1 MQHYKIGDLAT
12 VISERIENPSKNPY
26 SKFVGLEHYISG
38 EIQIT
43 KYGDAKKLQ
52 SAVKVFK
59 SGDVLVARRNVYLKR
74 ASVVFFDGVTSGDS
88 IVLRPS
94 NELAANLL
102 PYVLNSNK
110 FWEYATR
117 YADGTMSK
125 RLSPKKLLEYEFDLP
140 DVSEQIRLA
149 KILWAVEENKV
160 KVKSAIQ
167 CLITYRAIL
176 LPLLIS
182 EGWNA
187 AHIDNRQ
194 FPKRVKT
201 TLSNKN
207 YFQVVSGGTP
217 DSSNPE
223 YWNGDI
229 TWITLDDLPP
239 ENFITEITKS
249 RRHISDKG
257 LQNSSAKLLPVNSVI
272 TSTRATIGRVGIN
285 RCELATNQGFQSIII
300 KDKNNVCCEYLALVM
315 TSLTQELISRAGRST
330 YKEISKKRFSEIEIN
345 LPSIEEQMAIV
356 SVMES
361 IDNHLKVLEN
371 SLKSTCDLM
380 SHIVN
385 TTG

>member
-12 VISERIENPSKNPY
+12 VISERIENPSKSPY

-140 DVSEQIRLA
+140 DVSEQIRLT
-149 KILWAVEENKV
+149 KILWEIEHVIQKYEATFRMIPPLKQSLIANWSNKYGSV
-160 KVKSAIQ
+160 SLKEVATI
-167 CLITYRAIL
+167 
-176 LPLLIS
+176 IS
-182 EGWNA
+182 G
-187 AHIDNRQ
+187 Q
-194 FPKRVKT
+194 SPKRAYYNESGNGMPFHQGKT
-201 TLSNKN
+201 LFGSKYIQKANRWTTKITNLAEK
-207 YFQVVSGGTP
+207 
-217 DSSNPE
+217 
-223 YWNGDI
+223 GDI
-229 TWITLDDLPP
+229 LMSVRAPV
-239 ENFITEITKS
+239 
-249 RRHISDKG
+249 G
-257 LQNSSAKLLPVNSVI
+257 PVNIAIEECCIGRGLAIIRGKNNLVLQDYLYYILHNMEHQI
-272 TSTRATIGRVGIN
+272 TSLGEGTTFGG
-285 RCELATNQGFQSIII
+285 
-300 KDKNNVCCEYLALVM
+300 
-315 TSLTQELISRAGRST
+315 
-330 YKEISKKRFSEIEIN
+330 ISKEDLQKINIPYPPLEIQQNICSALDLLEIN
-345 LPSIEEQMAIV
+345 GNALLEKKKTLKNIQLSFLEQ
-356 SVMES
+356 
-361 IDNHLKVLEN
+361 
-371 SLKSTCDLM
+371 
-380 SHIVN
+380 N
-385 TTG
+385 TYV